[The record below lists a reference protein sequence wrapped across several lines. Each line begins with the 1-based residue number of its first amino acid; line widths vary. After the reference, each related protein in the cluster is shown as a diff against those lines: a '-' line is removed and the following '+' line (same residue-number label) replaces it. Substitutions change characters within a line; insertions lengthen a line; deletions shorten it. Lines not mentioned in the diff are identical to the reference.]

1 MSKPYVKAN
10 RNRNSAANSK
20 PEAGTSVRAGA
31 SPRPKEAV
39 VVERKSLPAWTWL
52 IFGVVL
58 GFGLARWTGE
68 SAQPVEN
75 LPAIQPARPQPQAV
89 EPVAATP
96 AEESDSDRKRY
107 DFYNL
112 LPEQE
117 VTMDKVEEYKSTPRD
132 DESLPEYM
140 LQVGSFKTKAEAD
153 QFVAKLKEMGFT
165 SQISS
170 ITAET
175 GTEWHRVRIG
185 PFQDRRKLNKA
196 QDQMAKQNIQSLL
209 IRLPK

>member
-1 MSKPYVKAN
+1 MNKPYVKAS
-10 RNRNSAANSK
+10 RGRQAAPNAKS
-20 PEAGTSVRAGA
+20 EAGASVRAGA
-31 SPRPKEAV
+31 SPRPKEAP

-68 SAQPVEN
+68 GASVDAAVITPPVPAQKPM
-75 LPAIQPARPQPQAV
+75 AAQ
-89 EPVAATP
+89 VAPTH
-96 AEESDSDRKRY
+96 AEEEDPDRKRY

-112 LPEQE
+112 LPAQE
-117 VTMDKVEEYKSTPRD
+117 VTTDKVEEYKSTPRD
-132 DESLPEYM
+132 DESLPEYL

-153 QFVAKLKEMGFT
+153 QFMVKVKEMGFNPQVSSVT
-165 SQISS
+165 SSS
-170 ITAET
+170 

-196 QDQMAKQNIQSLL
+196 QDVMAKQNIQSLL

>member
-1 MSKPYVKAN
+1 MSNSVN
-10 RNRNSAANSK
+10 RGAR
-20 PEAGTSVRAGA
+20 TSVRPKAEPSAKVRGGA
-31 SPRPKEAV
+31 SLRPQDEP

-58 GFGLARWTGE
+58 GFGLARWTE
-68 SAQPVEN
+68 DSAPAPVVALAAQPAQVVKPEAAPAADSNVEIN
-75 LPAIQPARPQPQAV
+75 ADH
-89 EPVAATP
+89 T
-96 AEESDSDRKRY
+96 RY

-112 LPEQE
+112 LPKQE
-117 VTMDKVEEYKSTPRD
+117 VTTDKVEEYKSTPRD
-132 DESLPEYM
+132 DETAPEYI

-153 QFVAKLKEMGFT
+153 QFTGQLKEMGFT

-170 ITAET
+170 VVAES

-196 QDQMAKQNIQSLL
+196 QDQLAKQNIQSLL
-209 IRLPK
+209 IRVPK